1 MITKTLWILKIMYQ
15 CGTTQEIYSADKH
28 ALMAYQAELHRRGI
42 RSIIIKGCGTIGRKG
57 E

>member
-15 CGTTQEIYSADKH
+15 GGSTQEIYSTDKY
-28 ALMAYQAELHRRGI
+28 ALMAYQADLHRRGI

>member
-1 MITKTLWILKIMYQ
+1 MYQ
-15 CGTTQEIYSADKH
+15 GGSTQEIYSTDKY
-28 ALMAYQAELHRRGI
+28 ALMAYQADLHRRGI

>member
-1 MITKTLWILKIMYQ
+1 MITKTLWILKIIYQ
-15 CGTTQEIYSADKH
+15 GGSTQEIYSADKH